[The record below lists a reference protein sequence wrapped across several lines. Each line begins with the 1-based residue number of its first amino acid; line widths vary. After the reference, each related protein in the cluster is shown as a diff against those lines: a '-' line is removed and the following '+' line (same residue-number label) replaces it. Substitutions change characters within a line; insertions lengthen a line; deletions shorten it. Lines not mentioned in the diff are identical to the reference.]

1 MLEVIDNT
9 IEYICS
15 ELEIKV
21 RPKYWNSMSDEDL
34 MFELVLSIL
43 GSQVDF
49 ETAYYAARKLRIK
62 NLLNNPTELFSKNE
76 YEYFIRKSLS
86 EPISHE
92 SFNHTLKYRF
102 YISKA
107 NYISVSIW
115 NIFNKWGNLKRMLNV
130 GYDAKELRKKLIEI
144 VKGFGPK
151 QSSHFLRNI
160 GYTNDFAV
168 LDRHIIDYMRLRGV
182 IKNNK
187 IHISNLSTYETFE
200 KLFIDSVK
208 HFEHSLSILDQAI
221 WIVMRVYKKDRFS

>member
-9 IEYICS
+9 IKNICS
-15 ELEIKV
+15 ELEQKV
-21 RPKYWNSMSDEDL
+21 RLKYWHSMSDEDL

-43 GSQVDF
+43 GSQVNF
-49 ETAYYAARKLRIK
+49 ETAYYAAQKLRIK

-76 YEYFIRKSLS
+76 YEYLIRKTLS
-86 EPISHE
+86 V
-92 SFNHTLKYRF
+92 LKYRF

-107 NYISVSIW
+107 NYISVSVW
-115 NIFNKWGNLKRMLNV
+115 NIFNKWGNLRRMLNI
-130 GYDAKELRKKLIEI
+130 GYNAKELRKNLIEI

-160 GYTNDFAV
+160 GYTNDLAV

-187 IHISNLSTYETFE
+187 IRINNLNNYETFE
-200 KLFIDSVK
+200 KLFINSVK
-208 HFEHSLSILDQAI
+208 HFEHPISILDQAI
-221 WIVMRVYKKDRFS
+221 WIVMRVCKKERFS

>member
-1 MLEVIDNT
+1 
-9 IEYICS
+9 
-15 ELEIKV
+15 
-21 RPKYWNSMSDEDL
+21 MSDEDL

-49 ETAYYAARKLRIK
+49 ETAYYAAQKLRIK

-76 YEYFIRKSLS
+76 YEYLIRNTLS
-86 EPISHE
+86 AS
-92 SFNHTLKYRF
+92 KYRF

-107 NYISVSIW
+107 KYISVSVW
-115 NIFNKWGNLKRMLNV
+115 NVFNKWGNLRRMLNI
-130 GYDAKELRKKLIEI
+130 GYNAKELRKNLIET

-160 GYTNDFAV
+160 GYTNDLAV

-187 IHISNLSTYETFE
+187 IRINNLNNYETFE
-200 KLFIDSVK
+200 KLFINSVK
-208 HFEHSLSILDQAI
+208 HFEHPISILDQAI
-221 WIVMRVYKKDRFS
+221 WIVMRVYKKERLK